1 MTRRRKYKRLKW
13 WRKWMRE
20 AHRLQLRDA
29 LYDHIADLSE
39 VKKAEMC
46 TGGWGPASIE
56 INLQDGVTEIY
67 ATSRFVKDAL
77 KSASF
82 NLYIMQTQKIMK
94 A

>member
-1 MTRRRKYKRLKW
+1 MRRRRKYNRLKW

-20 AHRLQLRDA
+20 ANRLQLRDA

-39 VKKAEMC
+39 VKNAKMC
-46 TGGWGPASIE
+46 TGGWELASIE
-56 INLQDGVTEIY
+56 INLQDGVTQIS
-67 ATSRFVKDAL
+67 ATSRFVKDVL